1 VEQPSLA
8 TEIDHHAI
16 GGCGVLDFL
25 CERVEGSREQ
35 ESKAFSKFAGKMG
48 PMASLKEG

>member
-25 CERVEGSREQ
+25 CERVEV
-35 ESKAFSKFAGKMG
+35 ESKAFSKAAGTVG
-48 PMASLKEG
+48 STASLKAG